1 MAVKGVTLLTATTPA
16 NLFTIVLPAGITRY
30 FIPAASSIQCY
41 AETAAGTLAAGTI
54 QLRTATSGGGSQ
66 IGSTITPPASAGAMT
81 TTAGSD
87 TAVQTATTI
96 YGYQTGNSGNAGTVS
111 VYIKLVPIL

>member
-1 MAVKGVTLLTATTPA
+1 ATPA
-16 NLFTIVLPAGITRY
+16 NLATIVLPTGITRY

-54 QLRTATSGGGSQ
+54 QLRTVTGGGGAQ
-66 IGSTITPPASAGAMT
+66 IGSTITPPTAANLMT

-87 TAVQTATTI
+87 TAPLTATTI
-96 YGYQTGNSGNAGTVS
+96 YLYQTGNSANAGTVS
-111 VYIKLVPIL
+111 IYIKLVPIL